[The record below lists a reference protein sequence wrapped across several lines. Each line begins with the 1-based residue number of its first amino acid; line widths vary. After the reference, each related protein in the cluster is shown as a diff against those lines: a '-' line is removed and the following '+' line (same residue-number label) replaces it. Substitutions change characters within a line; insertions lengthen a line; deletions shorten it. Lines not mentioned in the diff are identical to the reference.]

1 MKRPLSMTGYG
12 RGEAAGAKSW
22 TVEVRSVNH
31 KFLDLSIK
39 IPRKY
44 LGLEDRIKKEI
55 GNYYSRGH
63 VDVYVNPGAETGD
76 TIRLAANLP
85 LARNYYQ
92 CLEAI
97 REELSLPD
105 TPTLAM
111 IQSYKEIIVA
121 HEEEEDLE
129 AVWPQVAEAL
139 GQALTMAQGMR
150 EQEGAALKAELS
162 QRLQEFAK
170 TVETIAQD
178 VPAIVQR
185 RTEKLK
191 ERLAILLQGV
201 DIDPLRLAQEVAMM
215 ADKSDVTE
223 EVVRLR
229 SHISQFNGFLAADE
243 PVGRRLD
250 FLLQEFLREINTLA
264 SKISDAP
271 TAHLTV
277 ELKTE
282 VEKLREQIQNIE

>member
-12 RGEAAGAKSW
+12 RGEVTGAKSW

-55 GNYYSRGH
+55 GTYYSRGH
-63 VDVYVNPGAETGD
+63 VDIYVNPGAEAGD
-76 TIRLAANLP
+76 NIRLAANLP

-92 CLEAI
+92 CLETI
-97 REELSLPD
+97 RQDLSLPD
-105 TPTLAM
+105 GPTLAM
-111 IQSYKEIIVA
+111 IQSYKDIIVA

-129 AVWPQVAEAL
+129 AVWPQVSQAL
-139 GQALTMAQGMR
+139 TQALTMAQSMR
-150 EQEGAALKAELS
+150 EQEGATLKADLS
-162 QRLQEFAK
+162 QRLQEFSK
-170 TVETIAQD
+170 TVETIVQD
-178 VPAIVQR
+178 IPAIVQR
-185 RTEKLK
+185 RTEKLQ
-191 ERLAILLQGV
+191 ERLTKLLQGV
-201 DIDPLRLAQEVAMM
+201 DIDPLRLAQEVAVM
-215 ADKSDVTE
+215 ADKADVTE

-229 SHISQFNGFLAADE
+229 SHINQFSGFLEADE

>member
-1 MKRPLSMTGYG
+1 MTGYG
-12 RGEAAGAKSW
+12 RGEVAGAKSW

-44 LGLEDRIKKEI
+44 LGLEERIKKEI
-55 GNYYSRGH
+55 SAYYSRGH
-63 VDVYVNPGAETGD
+63 VDVYVNPGAEAGD
-76 TIRLAANLP
+76 NIRLAPNLP

-97 REELSLPD
+97 RQDLSLEA
-105 TPTLAM
+105 PTLAM
-111 IQSYKEIIVA
+111 IQNYKEIIVA

-129 AVWPQVAEAL
+129 AVWPQVSEAL
-139 GQALTMAQGMR
+139 NQALTMAQGMR
-150 EQEGAALKAELS
+150 EQEGEALKDELS

-191 ERLAILLQGV
+191 ERLAVLLQGV
-201 DIDPLRLAQEVAMM
+201 DLDPLRLAQEVAMM
-215 ADKSDVTE
+215 ADKGDVTE

-229 SHISQFNGFLAADE
+229 SHISQFSGFLAADE

>member
-1 MKRPLSMTGYG
+1 MTGYG

-44 LGLEDRIKKEI
+44 LGLEERIKKEI
-55 GNYYSRGH
+55 SAYYNRGH
-63 VDVYVNPGAETGD
+63 VDVYVNPGAEAGD
-76 TIRLAANLP
+76 NIRLAPNLP

-97 REELSLPD
+97 REDLSLEA
-105 TPTLAM
+105 PTLAM
-111 IQSYKEIIVA
+111 IQNYKEIIVA

-129 AVWPQVAEAL
+129 AVWPQVSEAL
-139 GQALTMAQGMR
+139 IQALTMAQGMR
-150 EQEGAALKAELS
+150 EQEGEALKDELR

-191 ERLAILLQGV
+191 ERLAVLLQGV
-201 DIDPLRLAQEVAMM
+201 DLDPLRLAQEVAMM
-215 ADKSDVTE
+215 ADKADVTE

-229 SHISQFNGFLAADE
+229 SHISQFSGFLAADE

>member
-12 RGEAAGAKSW
+12 RGEVAGAKSW

-44 LGLEDRIKKEI
+44 LGLEERIKKEI
-55 GNYYSRGH
+55 SAYYSRGH
-63 VDVYVNPGAETGD
+63 VDVYVNPGAEAGD
-76 TIRLAANLP
+76 NIRLAPNLP

-97 REELSLPD
+97 RQDLSLEA
-105 TPTLAM
+105 PTLAM
-111 IQSYKEIIVA
+111 IQNYKEIIVA

-129 AVWPQVAEAL
+129 AVWPQVSEAL
-139 GQALTMAQGMR
+139 TQALTMAQSMR
-150 EQEGAALKAELS
+150 EQEGEALKNELS

-191 ERLAILLQGV
+191 ERLAVLLQGV
-201 DIDPLRLAQEVAMM
+201 DLDPLRLAQEVAMM
-215 ADKSDVTE
+215 ADKGDVTE

-229 SHISQFNGFLAADE
+229 SHISQFSGFLAADE

>member
-12 RGEAAGAKSW
+12 QGEVVGARGWS
-22 TVEVRSVNH
+22 VEVRSVNH

-44 LGLEDRIKKEI
+44 LGLEERIKKEI
-55 GNYYSRGH
+55 SAHYSRGH
-63 VDVYVNPGAETGD
+63 VDVYVNPGTETGD
-76 TIRLAANLP
+76 GIRLAANLP
-85 LARNYYQ
+85 LAHNYYR

-105 TPTLAM
+105 HPTLAM
-111 IQSYKEIIVA
+111 IQSCKEVIVA

-129 AVWPQVAEAL
+129 AVWPQVSEAL
-139 GQALTMAQGMR
+139 AQALTMAQGMR
-150 EQEGAALKAELS
+150 EKEGEALKAELS
-162 QRLQEFAK
+162 RRLQEFAQ
-170 TVETIAQD
+170 TVEAIAGD
-178 VPAIVQR
+178 IPAIVQR

-191 ERLAILLQGV
+191 ERLANLLQGV
-201 DIDPLRLAQEVAMM
+201 DLDPVRLAQEVAIM
-215 ADKSDVTE
+215 ADKADVTE

-229 SHISQFNGFLAADE
+229 SHISQFSGFLEADE
-243 PVGRRLD
+243 PAGRRLD